1 MTHIA
6 LAETDDAIRQCHP
19 VMVQLRPHAPL
30 DGFVA
35 RIRRMQSTGFRLAY
49 LSDSEDVQAV
59 AGFRVLDQLV
69 SGRVLYVDDLVTNE
83 NQRSAGHGAALLTW
97 LQDWA
102 SADDCE
108 FLELDSG
115 VHRAGAHRF
124 YFRHGLSII
133 GYHFRTAPLRNRD
146 DTT

>member
-1 MTHIA
+1 MSHIA
-6 LAETDDAIRQCHP
+6 IAETDDDILQCHA
-19 VMVQLRPHAPL
+19 VMVQLRPHVPIE
-30 DGFVA
+30 GFVA
-35 RIRRMQSTGFRLAY
+35 RVRRMQTTGFRLAY
-49 LSDSEDVQAV
+49 LRDSGGVQAV

-83 NQRSAGHGAALLTW
+83 QQRSTGHGAALLTW
-97 LQDWA
+97 LQDLA
-102 SADDCE
+102 RADDCE

-133 GYHFRTAPLRNRD
+133 GYHFRTAPLRSSD
-146 DTT
+146 P